1 MLLLNMGFNQ
11 TVARSQMV
19 NGAQSATF
27 APMEIEIRD
36 FSSKPIPGTPIL
48 WKVGAHPANMTCV
61 LGPNMGTDFTDITD
75 VNGRS
80 QLGKG
85 GNVSAIVSGAEGQC
99 QIIATATA
107 YNRSAPFN
115 LNAIA
120 GATTA
125 GPPAAPSALSIVS
138 GDNQTVARN
147 QLLPGAGIPAALF
160 APLAVVAKDASGK
173 PIPGAVVIFS
183 IGAKPNAMACQMAIP
198 NGTVTADANGIATLT
213 APTGAP
219 APVFAYYAD
228 GECQVIVSAG
238 PVTAT
243 FHLNVAGASG
253 PTGQTAA
260 SLSLMSGDNQVSTR
274 SGTNIFGG
282 EAYYAPLVVRAND
295 AAGKPIPGA
304 LITWKL
310 GNKPAAMACQFEP
323 SGINPGFTYADA
335 SGIATMNK
343 MSGNSARIYYA
354 DGDCEIVATSGSAAP
369 VTFHLRSSVPGPPT
383 LAIVSGD
390 NQNASRMG
398 TNIQGGEAFYTPL
411 TVVLRDWTGKPLAK
425 TPVIFSLGT
434 KPGAMAC
441 QFEPGGDAQST
452 IVTDDNGTATLGKMS
467 NTTGSYSA
475 RIYYADGQCQIIAT
489 SGAASVTFHL
499 NSVPP
504 KMLMVS
510 GDNQTASPKT
520 ITDSPWS
527 NSGIPTALFSP
538 LVVKLIDANGNPLV
552 NAPIVWAVGTKPA
565 AMACQ
570 IEPAGASQS
579 TVMTDASGS
588 ATLNKMGGSP
598 AFIYYAAG
606 QCQITAAFNG
616 TVATFHLNAQP

>member
-1 MLLLNMGFNQ
+1 
-11 TVARSQMV
+11 
-19 NGAQSATF
+19 
-27 APMEIEIRD
+27 
-36 FSSKPIPGTPIL
+36 
-48 WKVGAHPANMTCV
+48 
-61 LGPNMGTDFTDITD
+61 
-75 VNGRS
+75 
-80 QLGKG
+80 
-85 GNVSAIVSGAEGQC
+85 
-99 QIIATATA
+99 
-107 YNRSAPFN
+107 
-115 LNAIA
+115 
-120 GATTA
+120 
-125 GPPAAPSALSIVS
+125 
-138 GDNQTVARN
+138 
-147 QLLPGAGIPAALF
+147 
-160 APLAVVAKDASGK
+160 VAKDGSGK
-173 PIPGAVVIFS
+173 PIPGAIVVFS
-183 IGAKPNAMACQMAIP
+183 IGAKPNAMACQMSIP
-198 NGTVTADANGIATLT
+198 NGTVTADANGVAALT
-213 APTGAP
+213 AQGGP

-243 FHLNVAGASG
+243 FHLNVSGASG

-274 SGTNIFGG
+274 SGTNIQGG

-354 DGDCEIVATSGSAAP
+354 DGDCEILATSGSAVP

-398 TNIQGGEAFYTPL
+398 TNIQGGEAFYAPL

-499 NSVPP
+499 NSVVQGPP
-504 KMLMVS
+504 TLSIVS
-510 GDNQTASPKT
+510 GDNQTASRTGTSIPGGEAFFEPLAVAVKDWMGKPLANTSVIFSLGTKPSEMTCQFDPTNAMATSITATTDANGVATLMKFPSNSVGTYYADGQCQIIATLGAASVTFRLNSVPPKMLIVSGDNQT
-520 ITDSPWS
+520 ASLKTVTNSPWS
-527 NSGIPTALFSP
+527 NSGVPYALFSP
-538 LVVKLIDANGNPLV
+538 LVVKLIDANGKPLV
-552 NAPIVWAVGTKPA
+552 GAQVSWAVGSKPA

-570 IEPAGASQS
+570 IDPSGTSQPM
-579 TVMTDASGS
+579 TTDASGS
-588 ATLNKMGGSP
+588 ATLDKMGGSP
-598 AFIYYAAG
+598 AFLYYATG
-606 QCQITAAFNG
+606 QCQITATYGSGSA
-616 TVATFHLNAQP
+616 TATFHLNAQP